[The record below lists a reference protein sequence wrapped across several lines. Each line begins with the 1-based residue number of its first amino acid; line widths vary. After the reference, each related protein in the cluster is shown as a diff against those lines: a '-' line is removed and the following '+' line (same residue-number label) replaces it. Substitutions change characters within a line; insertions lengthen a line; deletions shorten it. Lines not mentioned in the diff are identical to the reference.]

1 MISSEGS
8 KDWPNPLLE
17 PHKFLFQSDGRP
29 RRRGSA
35 ATGTT
40 SASASSAAGV
50 TLYADLPSTASPSVS
65 TIVSMMPVASA
76 ATATSGDHHN
86 VLYSRKSRT
95 GGGDNIEETRIVL
108 PPGVRDG
115 RRRGKGPLENRIVGV
130 QAAATAVTETTP
142 SPGDVEETDSKFR
155 RLPPSGVVPRG
166 DRLETGGKN
175 YPEVK
180 RVMDP
185 HQGPVDRLLALVS
198 DGQSLSKRVLGN
210 ERQSAR
216 LGERLSA
223 LKTPLWQLQAKV
235 RTQAEEPPDFIYTLS
250 EEVSNC
256 VDVLQELTDP
266 DWWNQISRKVNLE
279 SIVKSLAQS
288 KYDK

>member
-8 KDWPNPLLE
+8 EYWLNPLLE
-17 PHKFLFQSDGRP
+17 PHKFLFQSDERP
-29 RRRGSA
+29 RRKVSA
-35 ATGTT
+35 ATGA
-40 SASASSAAGV
+40 SASASSVAGV
-50 TLYADLPSTASPSVS
+50 TPYADLPSTASPSVS
-65 TIVSMMPVASA
+65 TIVSMMPVAPA
-76 ATATSGDHHN
+76 GTATSGDHHN
-86 VLYSRKSRT
+86 VLYSRRSRT
-95 GGGDNIEETRIVL
+95 SGGENCEETRIVL
-108 PPGVRDG
+108 PPGVGDG
-115 RRRGKGPLENRIVGV
+115 RERGKGPLENRVVGV

-142 SPGDVEETDSKFR
+142 SPGEVEKTDSKVR

-166 DRLETGGKN
+166 DHLETGRGN
-175 YPEVK
+175 YPGVK
-180 RVMDP
+180 SVMDP

-223 LKTPLWQLQAKV
+223 LKNPLWQLQAKV

-250 EEVSNC
+250 EEISNC

-266 DWWNQISRKVNLE
+266 DWWNQISRKVNFKE
-279 SIVKSLAQS
+279 HCQEPRTAPV
-288 KYDK
+288 